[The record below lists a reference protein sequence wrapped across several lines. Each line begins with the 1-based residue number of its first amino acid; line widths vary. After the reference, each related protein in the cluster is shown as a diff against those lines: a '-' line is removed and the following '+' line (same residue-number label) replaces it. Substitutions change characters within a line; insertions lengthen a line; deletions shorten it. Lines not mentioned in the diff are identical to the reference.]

1 MHETSLL
8 NVVEEEA
15 LCAKLLSKIKVL
27 SVEVFTFHHGRPL
40 GTLLLLF
47 VKMVQQSL
55 GELPSLVVTV
65 HRSKGSSL
73 MYTKSRLHTTP
84 SRRSWDLNDVW

>member
-1 MHETSLL
+1 MHEMSLL

-15 LCAKLLSKIKVL
+15 LCAKLEVL
-27 SVEVFTFHHGRPL
+27 SVEVFILENGRPL

-73 MYTKSRLHTTP
+73 MCTKSRLHTTP